1 VHSINAPSSTTIEPL
16 LNFHDPH
23 SGHCNPPSGAMP
35 KPNPTNS
42 YIPLISA
49 VNIFKKKAM
58 DLRDIRTLTLLREIE
73 KDQPSTQREL
83 AEKLD
88 MSLGL
93 VNLYLK
99 RLAQKSFFK
108 IKTYPKNRVGYLL
121 TPQGI
126 LEKTRLT
133 YEYISQSLGF
143 YTQIRTKLNEI
154 LHQLES
160 QDVRTLAFFKVN
172 EIAEIAYLSIQETKI
187 ELVAVIDNAKVGE
200 KFMGFTIMSSAS
212 ISSISFD
219 RLLDNSF
226 PPPSGEHA
234 AAESLFPVHREMVI
248 SVLK

>member
-1 VHSINAPSSTTIEPL
+1 
-16 LNFHDPH
+16 
-23 SGHCNPPSGAMP
+23 
-35 KPNPTNS
+35 
-42 YIPLISA
+42 
-49 VNIFKKKAM
+49 M

-126 LEKTRLT
+126 LEKSRLT
-133 YEYISQSLGF
+133 YEYIHHSLGF
-143 YTQIRTKLNEI
+143 YTQTRAKLKNI

-160 QDVRTLAFFKVN
+160 QDVRTLAFFHAN
-172 EIAEIAYLSIQETKI
+172 EIAEIAYLSIQETKM
-187 ELVAVIDNAKVGE
+187 ELVAVIDNAKAGE
-200 KFMGFTIMSSAS
+200 KFMDFTIVSSAA

-219 RLLDNSF
+219 RLLDNGF
-226 PPPSGEHA
+226 PPPSGVPT
-234 AAESLFPVHREMVI
+234 AAEPLLAVYKDKVI